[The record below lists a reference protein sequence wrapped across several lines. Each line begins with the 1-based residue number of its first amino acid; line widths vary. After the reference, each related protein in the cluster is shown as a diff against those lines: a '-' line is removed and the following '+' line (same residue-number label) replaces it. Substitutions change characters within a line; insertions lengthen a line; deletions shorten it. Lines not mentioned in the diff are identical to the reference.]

1 MPSFSEPP
9 FQKFQDLN
17 DDTIISGESVIRA
30 IQEFE
35 SKVNVIKA
43 EHGDIFVYAVES
55 NDENAGTY
63 KIVIG
68 SIEVTLHQKLY
79 EPGEARQ

>member
-1 MPSFSEPP
+1 MPSISEPP
-9 FQKFQDLN
+9 FQKFHDSN
-17 DDTIISGESVIRA
+17 DDTIISGENVIRA

-35 SKVNVIKA
+35 SKVKVIKT

-55 NDENAGTY
+55 NDEKAKTY

-68 SIEVTLHQKLY
+68 PIEVT
-79 EPGEARQ
+79 